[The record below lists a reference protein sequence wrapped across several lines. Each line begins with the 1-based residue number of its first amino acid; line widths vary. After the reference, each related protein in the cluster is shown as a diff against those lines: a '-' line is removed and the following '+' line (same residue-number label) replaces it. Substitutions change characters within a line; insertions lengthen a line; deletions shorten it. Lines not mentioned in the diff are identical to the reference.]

1 MPNDRPEHDARER
14 SERPA
19 QRPKPSKKKADETL
33 REQSRTETEENPYLD
48 TEGGE

>member
-1 MPNDRPEHDARER
+1 MQNDRPQHDARER
-14 SERPA
+14 HERA
-19 QRPKPSKKKADETL
+19 TQAPKPSKKKKAEAL